1 MDIATGLI
9 GLVVGF
15 LVGLTGVGGAALLTP
30 VLIWIG
36 ISPAVAVGTDLFYN
50 SITKFFGGIQHWRQ
64 QTVHWRIVAFLAA
77 GSIPGAVVAVGL
89 LHLFEQFFDN
99 QEHLIRSALGVM
111 LVVVSLSILLRLFVQ
126 RKDAEQKENKWHAK
140 SLKEKGLLTAA
151 IGFVLGFV
159 VGLTSVGSG
168 SLFAIALI
176 YLFRMKSSEVVG
188 TDIVHAFFLVLVAGA
203 LHAGMGNVDYG
214 LAINLL
220 IGSIPGVL
228 AGSALSAKVP
238 AKPLKGVIAT
248 LILLSGIKLI

>member
-1 MDIATGLI
+1 MDLATALI
-9 GLVVGF
+9 GLLVGF

-30 VLIWIG
+30 ILILIG
-36 ISPAVAVGTDLFYN
+36 ISPTIAVGTDLFYN
-50 SITKFFGGIQHWRQ
+50 AITKLFGGFQHWRQ
-64 QTVHWRIVAFLAA
+64 QTVHWKLVAYLGA
-77 GSIPGAVVAVGL
+77 GSIPGAVAAVGL
-89 LHLFEQFFDN
+89 LKLFDEFFHN
-99 QEHLIRSALGVM
+99 QEHIIRSALGIM
-111 LVVVSLSILLRLFVQ
+111 LVVVAASILLRIFAQ
-126 RKDAEQKENKWHAK
+126 KKDADKKENKWHDK
-140 SLKEKGLLTAA
+140 TLEEKRALTIG

-188 TDIVHAFFLVLVAGA
+188 TDIVHAFFLVSVAGA
-203 LHAGMGNVDYG
+203 LHAGMGNVNYG
-214 LAINLL
+214 LAFNLL

-238 AKPLKGVIAT
+238 AKPLRAVIAT